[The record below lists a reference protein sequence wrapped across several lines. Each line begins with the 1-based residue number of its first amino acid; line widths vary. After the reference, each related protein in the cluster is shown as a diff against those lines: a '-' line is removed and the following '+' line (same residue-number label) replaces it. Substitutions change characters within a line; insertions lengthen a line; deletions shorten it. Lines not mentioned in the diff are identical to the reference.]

1 MGHAETTRRRGLAP
15 VRRLFH
21 LVGPGARQAAG
32 IRQRGEHRQ
41 QRCERAGSGRGHQL
55 FGVMLLLD
63 DFLSGRA
70 TTSLLMGLAGIG
82 VGVLW
87 VRARRI
93 DFFAPQPEP
102 TPSTGYLYLG
112 PGAVSTLGGWSLLPV

>member
-1 MGHAETTRRRGLAP
+1 
-15 VRRLFH
+15 
-21 LVGPGARQAAG
+21 
-32 IRQRGEHRQ
+32 
-41 QRCERAGSGRGHQL
+41 
-55 FGVMLLLD
+55 MLLLD

-82 VGVLW
+82 VGVFW

-112 PGAVSTLGGWSLLPV
+112 PGAVSALGGGRCCRCEVSSFVPLNPPC